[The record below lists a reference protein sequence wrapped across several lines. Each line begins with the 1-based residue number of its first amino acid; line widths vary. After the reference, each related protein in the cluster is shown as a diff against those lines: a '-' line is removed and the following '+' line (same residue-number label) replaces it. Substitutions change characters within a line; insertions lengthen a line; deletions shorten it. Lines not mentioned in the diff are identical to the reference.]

1 MPKVNVSDEI
11 FYYITLDDF
20 DKLVS
25 EPTLSEDDI
34 KFHEAP
40 NLKKLLSEFG
50 YQFLRRNFYE
60 TLERM
65 E

>member
-50 YQFLRRNFYE
+50 Y
-60 TLERM
+60 
-65 E
+65 